1 MNIYEKLN
9 SARLQIAEKGLSK
22 TGNNTFAG
30 FKYFELSEI
39 LPVVTKVNADLKI
52 FSAFSFLRDTATL
65 EIVNAEKPEEKVT
78 FSFAY
83 SPDGAKLKACHQI
96 QNEGAVQTYIKRYL
110 YQNAYEIAEADQLD
124 ASVGR
129 DEPKQGKP
137 AKQAPVMVATTTC
150 RKVETPKP
158 PKKSFGETIAEIA
171 MDHKE
176 AVEKALEQNGLKN
189 ADEITDRQKQVTF
202 YSDLMNIIHKQ
213 NTNN

>member
-65 EIVNAEKPEEKVT
+65 EIVNAEKPEEKVI

-137 AKQAPVMVATTTC
+137 AKQAPA
-150 RKVETPKP
+150 EAPKA
-158 PKKSFGETIAEIA
+158 PKMSFSDTIAEIA
-171 MDHKE
+171 KDNKD
-176 AVEKALEQNGLKN
+176 AVEKALEKSGFKKVE
-189 ADEITDRQKQVTF
+189 DITDRQKQVTF
-202 YSDLMNIIHKQ
+202 YSDLMNIIHNQ

>member
-22 TGNNTFAG
+22 TGNNTFSG

-52 FSAFSFLRDTATL
+52 FSAFSFFRDTATL

-83 SPDGAKLKACHQI
+83 PDGAKLKACHQI
-96 QNEGAVQTYIKRYL
+96 QNDGAVQTYIKRYL

-129 DEPKQGKP
+129 DEPKQGKT
-137 AKQAPVMVATTTC
+137 AKQAPA
-150 RKVETPKP
+150 EAPKA
-158 PKKSFGETIAEIA
+158 PKKSFSDTIAEIA
-171 MDHKE
+171 KDNKD
-176 AVEKALEQNGLKN
+176 AVEKALEKSGFKKVE
-189 ADEITDRQKQVTF
+189 EITDRQKQVTF
-202 YSDLMNIIHKQ
+202 YSDVMNIIHKQ

>member
-9 SARLQIAEKGLSK
+9 AARLQIAEKGLSK

-39 LPVVTKVNADLKI
+39 LPVVNKVNNELKL

-129 DEPKQGKP
+129 DEPKPTSKP
-137 AKQAPVMVATTTC
+137 AKPAKASEAPKAS
-150 RKVETPKP
+150 
-158 PKKSFGETIAEIA
+158 KKSFAETIAEVA
-171 MDHKE
+171 KE
-176 AVEKALEQNGLKN
+176 HPEELNEALGKNGYESV
-189 ADEITDRQKQVTF
+189 DEIIERQAQVSF
-202 YSDLMNIIHKQ
+202 YSDLMNIIHNK
-213 NTNN
+213 

>member
-9 SARLQIAEKGLSK
+9 AARLQIAEKGLSK

-39 LPVVTKVNADLKI
+39 LPVVNKVNNELKL

-129 DEPKQGKP
+129 DEPKPTSKP
-137 AKQAPVMVATTTC
+137 AKPAKASEAPKAQ
-150 RKVETPKP
+150 
-158 PKKSFGETIAEIA
+158 KKSFAETIAEVA
-171 MDHKE
+171 KE
-176 AVEKALEQNGLKN
+176 HPEELSEALGKNGYESV
-189 ADEITDRQKQVTF
+189 DEIIERQAQVSF
-202 YSDLMNIIHKQ
+202 YSDLMNIIHNK
-213 NTNN
+213 

>member
-9 SARLQIAEKGLSK
+9 SARLRIAEKGLSK
-22 TGNNTFAG
+22 TGNNNYAG

-137 AKQAPVMVATTTC
+137 AKQAPA
-150 RKVETPKP
+150 EAPKA
-158 PKKSFGETIAEIA
+158 PKKSFADTIAEIA
-171 MDHKE
+171 KE
-176 AVEKALEQNGLKN
+176 NKDAVEKALEKSGFKKVE
-189 ADEITDRQKQVTF
+189 DITDRQKQVTF
-202 YSDLMNIIHKQ
+202 YSDVMNIIHKQ

>member
-1 MNIYEKLN
+1 MRQRLDNMNIYEKLN
-9 SARLQIAEKGLSK
+9 AARLQIAEKGISK

-39 LPVVTKVNADLKI
+39 LPVVNKVNNELKL

-65 EIVNAEKPEEKVT
+65 EIVNAEKPEEKVN

-129 DEPKQGKP
+129 DEPKQTSKP
-137 AKQAPVMVATTTC
+137 AKPAKAS
-150 RKVETPKP
+150 EA
-158 PKKSFGETIAEIA
+158 PKKDKKPFSEVMTELWEENPKEYSEVMKAHGYDPKDYEEIPQEERPIVY
-171 MDHKE
+171 KE
-176 AVEKALEQNGLKN
+176 ILEAIKGAQNG
-189 ADEITDRQKQVTF
+189 
-202 YSDLMNIIHKQ
+202 
-213 NTNN
+213 

>member
-1 MNIYEKLN
+1 MNIYEKMN
-9 SARLQIAEKGLSK
+9 AARLQIAEKGLSK

-39 LPVVTKVNADLKI
+39 LPVVNKVNNELKL

-129 DEPKQGKP
+129 DEPKPTSKP
-137 AKQAPVMVATTTC
+137 AKPAKASEAPKAS
-150 RKVETPKP
+150 
-158 PKKSFGETIAEIA
+158 KKSFAETIAEVA
-171 MDHKE
+171 KE
-176 AVEKALEQNGLKN
+176 HPEELNEALGKKGYESV
-189 ADEITDRQKQVTF
+189 DEIIERQAQVSF
-202 YSDLMNIIHKQ
+202 YSDLMNIIHNK
-213 NTNN
+213 

>member
-9 SARLQIAEKGLSK
+9 AARLQIAEKGLSK

-39 LPVVTKVNADLKI
+39 LPVVNKVNNELKL

-129 DEPKQGKP
+129 DEPKQTKAAPRKP
-137 AKQAPVMVATTTC
+137 EAKQPEKKTFAEVMAD
-150 RKVETPKP
+150 
-158 PKKSFGETIAEIA
+158 IAKTSPE
-171 MDHKE
+171 E
-176 AVEKALEQNGLKN
+176 VRVALEKNGYKSLN
-189 ADEITDRQKQVTF
+189 DITDREKQAAF
-202 YSDLMNIIHKQ
+202 YSDVMNLIKQ

>member
-9 SARLQIAEKGLSK
+9 EARIKIADKGLAK
-22 TGNNTFAG
+22 TGNNTFSG

-39 LPVVTKVNADLKI
+39 LPIVTKVNAELKL

-83 SPDGAKLKACHQI
+83 SPDGATLKACHKI

-124 ASVGR
+124 A
-129 DEPKQGKP
+129 KP
-137 AKQAPVMVATTTC
+137 QQQK
-150 RKVETPKP
+150 R
-158 PKKSFGETIAEIA
+158 KSFEETIAEIA
-171 MDHKE
+171 AKHPEEVAEELGKHGYE
-176 AVEKALEQNGLKN
+176 SAG
-189 ADEITDRQKQVTF
+189 EIIERQAQIQF
-202 YSDLMNIIHKQ
+202 YADLMNNINSKS
-213 NTNN
+213 TGV

>member
-129 DEPKQGKP
+129 DEPKQTKQAPRKTEAKQTEKKP
-137 AKQAPVMVATTTC
+137 FAEVMADIAKTSPEEVRVALEKNGYKSLNDITDRAKQAA
-150 RKVETPKP
+150 
-158 PKKSFGETIAEIA
+158 
-171 MDHKE
+171 
-176 AVEKALEQNGLKN
+176 
-189 ADEITDRQKQVTF
+189 F
-202 YSDLMNIIHKQ
+202 YSDVMNLIKQ

>member
-9 SARLQIAEKGLSK
+9 AARLQIAEKGLSK

-129 DEPKQGKP
+129 DEPNQGKP
-137 AKQAPVMVATTTC
+137 AKSAKQAEA
-150 RKVETPKP
+150 PKA
-158 PKKSFGETIAEIA
+158 PKKSFADTIAEISK
-171 MDHKE
+171 DNNE
-176 AVEKALEQNGLKN
+176 AVEAALEASGFKKVE
-189 ADEITDRQKQVTF
+189 DITDRQKQVTF
-202 YSDLMNIIHKQ
+202 YSDLMNIIHNKF
-213 NTNN
+213 TNN

>member
-9 SARLQIAEKGLSK
+9 AARLQIAEKGLSK

-30 FKYFELSEI
+30 FKYFELAEI
-39 LPVVTKVNADLKI
+39 LPVVNKVNNELKL

-110 YQNAYEIAEADQLD
+110 YQNVYEIAEADQLD

-129 DEPKQGKP
+129 DDQKPTSKP
-137 AKQAPVMVATTTC
+137 AKAG
-150 RKVETPKP
+150 
-158 PKKSFGETIAEIA
+158 KKSFAETIAEVA
-171 MDHKE
+171 KDHAEELEE
-176 AVEKALEQNGLKN
+176 ALGKNGYESV
-189 ADEITDRQKQVTF
+189 DDIIERQAQVAF
-202 YSDLMNIIHKQ
+202 YSDLMNIIHTK
-213 NTNN
+213 

>member
-9 SARLQIAEKGLSK
+9 AARLQIAEKGLSK

-129 DEPKQGKP
+129 DEAKQGKP
-137 AKQAPVMVATTTC
+137 AKQAQA
-150 RKVETPKP
+150 ETPKP

-171 MDHKE
+171 MDHKD
-176 AVEKALEQNGLKN
+176 AVEKALEQNGFKN

-213 NTNN
+213 KTNN

>member
-39 LPVVTKVNADLKI
+39 LPVVNKVNNDLKL

-137 AKQAPVMVATTTC
+137 AKQAPA
-150 RKVETPKP
+150 EAPKA
-158 PKKSFGETIAEIA
+158 PKKSFADTIAEIA
-171 MDHKE
+171 KDNKD
-176 AVEKALEQNGLKN
+176 AVEKALEKSGFKKVE
-189 ADEITDRQKQVTF
+189 DITDRQKQVTF
-202 YSDLMNIIHKQ
+202 YSDVMNIIHKQ

>member
-129 DEPKQGKP
+129 DEPKHGKP
-137 AKQAPVMVATTTC
+137 APIKPEAKQPEKKPFAEVMAD
-150 RKVETPKP
+150 
-158 PKKSFGETIAEIA
+158 IAKTSPE
-171 MDHKE
+171 E
-176 AVEKALEQNGLKN
+176 VRVALENNGFGSLNDIK
-189 ADEITDRQKQVTF
+189 DRAAQAAF
-202 YSDLMNIIHKQ
+202 YSEVMNLIKQ
-213 NTNN
+213 NNKH

>member
-9 SARLQIAEKGLSK
+9 AARLQIAEKGLSK
-22 TGNNTFAG
+22 TGNNAFAG

-39 LPVVTKVNADLKI
+39 LPVVNKVNNELKL

-129 DEPKQGKP
+129 DEPKPTSKP
-137 AKQAPVMVATTTC
+137 AKPAKASEAPKAQ
-150 RKVETPKP
+150 
-158 PKKSFGETIAEIA
+158 KKSFAETIAEVA
-171 MDHKE
+171 KE
-176 AVEKALEQNGLKN
+176 HPEELNEALGKNGYESV
-189 ADEITDRQKQVTF
+189 DEIIERQAQVSF
-202 YSDLMNIIHKQ
+202 YSDLMNIIHNK
-213 NTNN
+213 

>member
-9 SARLQIAEKGLSK
+9 AARLQIAEKGLSK

-39 LPVVTKVNADLKI
+39 LPVVNKVNNELKL

-124 ASVGR
+124 ASVMR
-129 DEPKQGKP
+129 DEPKPTSKP
-137 AKQAPVMVATTTC
+137 AKPAKASEAPKAS
-150 RKVETPKP
+150 
-158 PKKSFGETIAEIA
+158 KKSFAETIAEVA
-171 MDHKE
+171 KE
-176 AVEKALEQNGLKN
+176 HPEELNEALGKNGYESV
-189 ADEITDRQKQVTF
+189 DEIIERQAQVSF
-202 YSDLMNIIHKQ
+202 YSDLMNIIHNK
-213 NTNN
+213 

>member
-9 SARLQIAEKGLSK
+9 AARLQIAETGLSK

-39 LPVVTKVNADLKI
+39 LPVVTKVNNELGL

-129 DEPKQGKP
+129 DEPKQTKAAPRKP
-137 AKQAPVMVATTTC
+137 EAKQPEKKPFAEVMAD
-150 RKVETPKP
+150 
-158 PKKSFGETIAEIA
+158 IAKTSPE
-171 MDHKE
+171 E
-176 AVEKALEQNGLKN
+176 VRVALENNGFGSLYDIK
-189 ADEITDRQKQVTF
+189 DRAAQAAF
-202 YSDLMNIIHKQ
+202 YSEVMNLIKQ
-213 NTNN
+213 NTQTHN

>member
-9 SARLQIAEKGLSK
+9 AARLQIAEKGLSK

-39 LPVVTKVNADLKI
+39 LPVVNKVNNELKL

-124 ASVGR
+124 ASVMR
-129 DEPKQGKP
+129 DEPNPTRKP
-137 AKQAPVMVATTTC
+137 AKASEAPKAS
-150 RKVETPKP
+150 
-158 PKKSFGETIAEIA
+158 KKSFAETIAEVA
-171 MDHKE
+171 KE
-176 AVEKALEQNGLKN
+176 HPEELSEALGKNGYESV
-189 ADEITDRQKQVTF
+189 DEIIERQAQIAF
-202 YSDLMNIIHKQ
+202 YSDLMNIIHSK
-213 NTNN
+213 

>member
-52 FSAFSFLRDTATL
+52 FSSFSFLRDTATL

-110 YQNAYEIAEADQLD
+110 YLNAYEIAEADQLD
-124 ASVGR
+124 ASVMS
-129 DEPKQGKP
+129 DEPKPTSKP
-137 AKQAPVMVATTTC
+137 AKPAKTAKASEAPKA
-150 RKVETPKP
+150 
-158 PKKSFGETIAEIA
+158 PKKSFAETIAEVA
-171 MDHKE
+171 KDHQDELYE
-176 AVEKALEQNGLKN
+176 ALGKNGYESV
-189 ADEITDRQKQVTF
+189 DEIIERPAQVAF

>member
-9 SARLQIAEKGLSK
+9 AARLQIAEKGLSK
-22 TGNNTFAG
+22 TGNNTFSG

-39 LPVVTKVNADLKI
+39 LPVVNKVNNELKL

-129 DEPKQGKP
+129 DEPKPTSKP
-137 AKQAPVMVATTTC
+137 AKPAKASEAPKAS
-150 RKVETPKP
+150 
-158 PKKSFGETIAEIA
+158 KKSFAEAIAEVA
-171 MDHKE
+171 KVHPEELNE
-176 AVEKALEQNGLKN
+176 ALGKNGYESV
-189 ADEITDRQKQVTF
+189 DEIIERQAQVSF
-202 YSDLMNIIHKQ
+202 YSDLMNIIHNK
-213 NTNN
+213 

>member
-9 SARLQIAEKGLSK
+9 AARLQIAEKGLSK

-39 LPVVTKVNADLKI
+39 LPVVNKVNNELKL

-129 DEPKQGKP
+129 DEPKPGKP
-137 AKQAPVMVATTTC
+137 AKQAPA
-150 RKVETPKP
+150 EAPKA
-158 PKKSFGETIAEIA
+158 PKKSFADTIAEIA
-171 MDHKE
+171 KDNKD
-176 AVEKALEQNGLKN
+176 AVEKALEKRGFKKVE
-189 ADEITDRQKQVTF
+189 DITDRQKQVTF

>member
-9 SARLQIAEKGLSK
+9 YARLQIAEKGLSK

-65 EIVNAEKPEEKVT
+65 EIVNTEKPEEKVT

-129 DEPKQGKP
+129 DEPKQKQ
-137 AKQAPVMVATTTC
+137 AKQTPAEAPKAT
-150 RKVETPKP
+150 
-158 PKKSFGETIAEIA
+158 KKSFADTIAEIA
-171 MDHKE
+171 KDNKD
-176 AVEKALEQNGLKN
+176 AVEKVLEESGFKKVE
-189 ADEITDRQKQVTF
+189 DITDRQKQVTF

>member
-9 SARLQIAEKGLSK
+9 AARLQIAEKGLSK

-39 LPVVTKVNADLKI
+39 LPVVNKVNNELKL

-129 DEPKQGKP
+129 DEPKPTSKP
-137 AKQAPVMVATTTC
+137 AKPAKASEAPKAS
-150 RKVETPKP
+150 
-158 PKKSFGETIAEIA
+158 KKSFAETIAEVA
-171 MDHKE
+171 KE
-176 AVEKALEQNGLKN
+176 HPEELNEALGKNGYESV
-189 ADEITDRQKQVTF
+189 DEIIERQAQVAF
-202 YSDLMNIIHKQ
+202 YSDLMNIIHNK
-213 NTNN
+213 

>member
-137 AKQAPVMVATTTC
+137 AKQAPA
-150 RKVETPKP
+150 EAPKAH
-158 PKKSFGETIAEIA
+158 KKSFADTIAEIA
-171 MDHKE
+171 KDNND
-176 AVEKALEQNGLKN
+176 AVEKALEKSGFEKVE
-189 ADEITDRQKQVTF
+189 DITDRQKQVTF

>member
-9 SARLQIAEKGLSK
+9 AARLQIAEKGLSK

-39 LPVVTKVNADLKI
+39 LPVVNKVNNELKL

-65 EIVNAEKPEEKVT
+65 DIVNAEKPEEKVT

-129 DEPKQGKP
+129 DEPKQTKAAPRKP
-137 AKQAPVMVATTTC
+137 EAKQPEKKPFAEVMADIAKTSPEEVRVALEKNGYKSLNDITDRAKQAA
-150 RKVETPKP
+150 
-158 PKKSFGETIAEIA
+158 
-171 MDHKE
+171 
-176 AVEKALEQNGLKN
+176 
-189 ADEITDRQKQVTF
+189 F
-202 YSDLMNIIHKQ
+202 YSDVMNLIKQ

>member
-9 SARLQIAEKGLSK
+9 AARLQIAEKGLSK

-39 LPVVTKVNADLKI
+39 LPVVNKVNNELKL

-129 DEPKQGKP
+129 DEPNPTSKP
-137 AKQAPVMVATTTC
+137 AKPAKASEAPKAS
-150 RKVETPKP
+150 
-158 PKKSFGETIAEIA
+158 KKSFAETIAEVA
-171 MDHKE
+171 KE
-176 AVEKALEQNGLKN
+176 HPEELSEALGKNGYES
-189 ADEITDRQKQVTF
+189 ADEIIERQAQVAF
-202 YSDLMNIIHKQ
+202 YSDLMNIIHNK
-213 NTNN
+213 

>member
-9 SARLQIAEKGLSK
+9 AARLQIAEKGLSK

-39 LPVVTKVNADLKI
+39 LPVVNKVNNELKL

-96 QNEGAVQTYIKRYL
+96 QNEGAVQTYVKRYL

-129 DEPKQGKP
+129 DEPKPNSKP
-137 AKQAPVMVATTTC
+137 AKPAKAS
-150 RKVETPKP
+150 EA
-158 PKKSFGETIAEIA
+158 PKKDKKPFSEVMTELWEENPKEYSEVMKAHGYDPKDYEEIPQEERPIVY
-171 MDHKE
+171 KE
-176 AVEKALEQNGLKN
+176 ILEAIKVAQNG
-189 ADEITDRQKQVTF
+189 
-202 YSDLMNIIHKQ
+202 
-213 NTNN
+213 

>member
-9 SARLQIAEKGLSK
+9 AARMQIAEKGLSK

-137 AKQAPVMVATTTC
+137 AKPAPAEAQ
-150 RKVETPKP
+150 KA
-158 PKKSFGETIAEIA
+158 PKKSFADTIAEIA
-171 MDHKE
+171 KDNKD
-176 AVEKALEQNGLKN
+176 AVEKVLEESGFKKVE
-189 ADEITDRQKQVTF
+189 DITDRQKQVTF

>member
-9 SARLQIAEKGLSK
+9 AARLQIAEKGLSK

-39 LPVVTKVNADLKI
+39 LPVVNKVNNELKL

-124 ASVGR
+124 ASVMR
-129 DEPKQGKP
+129 DEPKPTSKP
-137 AKQAPVMVATTTC
+137 AKPAKASEAPKAS
-150 RKVETPKP
+150 
-158 PKKSFGETIAEIA
+158 KKSFAETIAEVA
-171 MDHKE
+171 KE
-176 AVEKALEQNGLKN
+176 HPEELNEALGKNGYESV
-189 ADEITDRQKQVTF
+189 DEIIERQAQVAF
-202 YSDLMNIIHKQ
+202 YSDLMNIIHNK
-213 NTNN
+213 

>member
-9 SARLQIAEKGLSK
+9 EARIKIAEKGLSK

-39 LPVVTKVNADLKI
+39 LPIVTKVNAELKL

-65 EIVNAEKPEEKVT
+65 VIVNAEKPDERVT

-83 SPDGAKLKACHQI
+83 SPDGATLKACHKI

-124 ASVGR
+124 ATSGR
-129 DEPKQGKP
+129 DEQKPSRPAPKAQAAP
-137 AKQAPVMVATTTC
+137 AKQQ
-150 RKVETPKP
+150 KH
-158 PKKSFGETIAEIA
+158 KSFEETIAEV
-171 MDHKE
+171 
-176 AVEKALEQNGLKN
+176 AVKHPDEVAEELGRHGYESAGEILERKA
-189 ADEITDRQKQVTF
+189 QVQF
-202 YSDLMNIIHKQ
+202 YADLMNKINSKS
-213 NTNN
+213 TGV

>member
-9 SARLQIAEKGLSK
+9 AARLQIAEKGLSK

-39 LPVVTKVNADLKI
+39 LPVVTKVNADLKL

-129 DEPKQGKP
+129 DESKHAKP
-137 AKQAPVMVATTTC
+137 AKQEPAEAPKAT
-150 RKVETPKP
+150 
-158 PKKSFGETIAEIA
+158 KKSFADTIAEIA
-171 MDHKE
+171 KDNKD
-176 AVEKALEQNGLKN
+176 AVEKALEESGFKKVE
-189 ADEITDRQKQVTF
+189 DITDRQKQVTF
-202 YSDLMNIIHKQ
+202 YSDVMNIIHKQ
-213 NTNN
+213 TTNN

>member
-9 SARLQIAEKGLSK
+9 AARLQIAEKGLSK

-39 LPVVTKVNADLKI
+39 LPVVNKVNNELKL

-83 SPDGAKLKACHQI
+83 SPNGAKLKACHQI

-129 DEPKQGKP
+129 DEPNPTSKP
-137 AKQAPVMVATTTC
+137 AKPAKASEAPKAQ
-150 RKVETPKP
+150 
-158 PKKSFGETIAEIA
+158 KKSFAETIAEVA
-171 MDHKE
+171 KE
-176 AVEKALEQNGLKN
+176 HTEELNEALGKNGYESV
-189 ADEITDRQKQVTF
+189 DEIIERQAQVSF
-202 YSDLMNIIHKQ
+202 YSDLMNIIHSK
-213 NTNN
+213 

>member
-9 SARLQIAEKGLSK
+9 AARLQIAEKGLSK

-39 LPVVTKVNADLKI
+39 LPVVNKVNNELKL

-129 DEPKQGKP
+129 DEPKPTSKP
-137 AKQAPVMVATTTC
+137 AKPAKASEAPKAH
-150 RKVETPKP
+150 
-158 PKKSFGETIAEIA
+158 KKSFAETIAEVA
-171 MDHKE
+171 KE
-176 AVEKALEQNGLKN
+176 HPEELNEALGKNGYESV
-189 ADEITDRQKQVTF
+189 DEIIERQAQVAF
-202 YSDLMNIIHKQ
+202 YSDLMNIIHNK
-213 NTNN
+213 

>member
-9 SARLQIAEKGLSK
+9 AARLQIAEKGLSK

-39 LPVVTKVNADLKI
+39 LPVVNKVNNELKL

-129 DEPKQGKP
+129 DEPKPTSKP
-137 AKQAPVMVATTTC
+137 AKPAKASEAPKAQ
-150 RKVETPKP
+150 
-158 PKKSFGETIAEIA
+158 KKSFAETIAEVA
-171 MDHKE
+171 KE
-176 AVEKALEQNGLKN
+176 HPEELNEALGKNGYESV
-189 ADEITDRQKQVTF
+189 DEIIERQAQVAF
-202 YSDLMNIIHKQ
+202 YSDLMNIIHNK
-213 NTNN
+213 

>member
-9 SARLQIAEKGLSK
+9 AARLQIAEKGLSK

-39 LPVVTKVNADLKI
+39 LPVVNKVNNELKL

-129 DEPKQGKP
+129 DDPKPTSKP
-137 AKQAPVMVATTTC
+137 AKPAKASEAPKAN
-150 RKVETPKP
+150 
-158 PKKSFGETIAEIA
+158 KKSFAETIAEVA
-171 MDHKE
+171 KE
-176 AVEKALEQNGLKN
+176 HPEELNEALGKNGYESV
-189 ADEITDRQKQVTF
+189 DEIIERQAQVAF
-202 YSDLMNIIHKQ
+202 YSDLMNIIHNK
-213 NTNN
+213 